1 MLTQLPATAKP
12 VAVPSRRDRDDRS
25 FRPNTKGFGCGPADI
40 GPVIN

>member
-25 FRPNTKGFGCGPADI
+25 FRPNTKGFGRSQDDI
-40 GPVIN
+40 GLAIN